1 MIAIPAVDL
10 KGGRVVQLV
19 GGLPEQERVSLP
31 EPVGV
36 AEQWVENGFAALHVI
51 DLDAALGSGRNSTV
65 IRDILE
71 AVDVPVQVGGGVRDD
86 DAVDALIA
94 AGAARV
100 IVGTQAIA
108 DPAWLRRIAERHPG
122 RIVLAADARDRRI
135 VTHGWTKQTAV
146 EALDLVVQLDDVPL
160 AAVLVTD
167 VSREGAMA
175 GADVV
180 FFESLV
186 TACAHPLMAAGGVT
200 SEADL
205 AALAGVDVAAAILGM
220 ALYTEALDAPTIAR
234 SYQE

>member
-19 GGLPEQERVSLP
+19 GGVPEQERISLP

-51 DLDAALGSGRNSTV
+51 DLDAALDTGSNSTI
-65 IRDILE
+65 IREILE
-71 AVDVPVQVGGGVRDD
+71 AVDVPVQVGGGVRDEA
-86 DAVDALIA
+86 AVDALLA

-146 EALDLVVQLDDVPL
+146 EALDLLVQLDEVPL
-160 AAVLVTD
+160 AGVLVTD
-167 VSREGAMA
+167 VSREGALA

-186 TACAHPLMAAGGVT
+186 NACAHPLMAAGGVT

-234 SYQE
+234 SYQK

>member
-19 GGLPEQERVSLP
+19 GGVPEQERVSLP

-51 DLDAALGSGRNSTV
+51 DLDAALGTGSNSTV
-65 IRDILE
+65 IREILE
-71 AVDVPVQVGGGVRDD
+71 AVEVPVQVGGGVRDD
-86 DAVDALIA
+86 DAVDALLG

-108 DPAWLRRIAERHPG
+108 DPAWLRRIAARHPG

-146 EALDLVVQLDDVPL
+146 EALDLVRQLDDVPL
-160 AAVLVTD
+160 AGVLVTD

-186 TACAHPLMAAGGVT
+186 NACAHPLMAAGGVT

-205 AALAGVDVAAAILGM
+205 SALAGVDVAAAILGM

-234 SYQE
+234 SYHE